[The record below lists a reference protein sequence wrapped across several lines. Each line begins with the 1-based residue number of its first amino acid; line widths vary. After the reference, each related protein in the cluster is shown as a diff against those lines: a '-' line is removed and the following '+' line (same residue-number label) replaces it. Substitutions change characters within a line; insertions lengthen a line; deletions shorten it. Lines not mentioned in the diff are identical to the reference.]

1 MQELKMRE
9 SLYKQSSNLDRVNN
23 QNTTLHLDEYIRKQ
37 MSFFTKHIDKLND
50 DKMKQIAYDEQYR
63 HLTSEEFN
71 NLTSRSSLKQSL
83 HPEAQKNME
92 ALNDG

>member
-9 SLYKQSSNLDRVNN
+9 SLYKQSSNLDRVNK

-50 DKMKQIAYDEQYR
+50 DKMKQISHEEQFR

-71 NLTSRSSLKQSL
+71 NLTSRSSLK
-83 HPEAQKNME
+83 
-92 ALNDG
+92 

>member
-9 SLYKQSSNLDRVNN
+9 SLYKQSSNLERVNK

-37 MSFFTKHIDKLND
+37 MTFFTKHIDKLD
-50 DKMKQIAYDEQYR
+50 ADKMKQIAYEEQFK

-71 NLTSRSSLKQSL
+71 NMTSRSSLKQTT
-83 HPEAQKNME
+83 HPEAQKNLE
-92 ALNDG
+92 GLIDG

>member
-9 SLYKQSSNLDRVNN
+9 SLYKQSNNLERVNK
-23 QNTTLHLDEYIRKQ
+23 QNTTVHLDEYVRKQ
-37 MSFFTKHIDKLND
+37 MTFFTKHIDKLND
-50 DKMKQIAYDEQYR
+50 DKMKQIAYEEQFK

-83 HPEAQKNME
+83 HPEAQKNLE